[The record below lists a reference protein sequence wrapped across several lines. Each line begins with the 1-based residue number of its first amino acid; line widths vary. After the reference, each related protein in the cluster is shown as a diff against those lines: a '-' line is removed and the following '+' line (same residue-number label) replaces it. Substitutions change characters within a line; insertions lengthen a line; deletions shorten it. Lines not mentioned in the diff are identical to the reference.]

1 MSTNTELVTGGRTPT
16 DSVVRR
22 VWDSSKRSRPVLIV
36 DVVLIMAFA
45 VTQPVFLHWDNIQN
59 LMVGVSVL
67 AIIAFGQTFVL
78 LTGAADLSVA
88 ATSALCGYLLGTLLT
103 HGMPAGFAIVLVLL
117 FGAVLGGLIN
127 GMFVGVLGLS
137 FFVVTLAS
145 MTAFTGAV
153 NLWSDTKS
161 ILIESPFLA
170 HITRDNYFGLP
181 SPVYAMIAVLLILA
195 YVQNFTMW
203 GRDVYAV
210 GGNISAARLSGIRT
224 ERVLIGVYALV
235 GVCAA
240 IGGILTAGQIGV
252 SSPTVDGNLP
262 LQAIAAVLLGGASLA
277 GGAGGVGG
285 TLLGVIFL
293 GVLQNGLGLAGIPS
307 FWQQVLTGVILLLAV
322 LGDRLTGWSTKRFMP
337 FAGLGRKGA
346 AAQVASVTAD
356 SRVEGGPEATPE
368 EGVDALP
375 DRAPDHQSS
384 SK

>member
-1 MSTNTELVTGGRTPT
+1 MNTKAGHDTAVHSRSGAAL
-16 DSVVRR
+16 RR

-36 DVVLIMAFA
+36 DVALIIVFA
-45 VTQPVFLHWDNIQN
+45 LTQPVFLHWDNIQN

-78 LTGAADLSVA
+78 LTGGADLSVA

-103 HGMPAGFAIVLVLL
+103 HGMPAGLAIILVLL
-117 FGAVLGGLIN
+117 FGAALGGLIN
-127 GMFVGVLGLS
+127 GMFVGVMGLS
-137 FFVVTLAS
+137 FLVVTLAS

-161 ILIESPFLA
+161 ILIDSSFLA
-170 HITRDNYFGLP
+170 QLTRDNYFGLP
-181 SPVYAMIAVLLILA
+181 SPVYAMIVVLLVLA
-195 YVQNFTMW
+195 YIQNFTMW

-210 GGNISAARLSGIRT
+210 GGNISAARLSGIRA

-252 SSPTVDGNLP
+252 ASPTVDGNLP

-322 LGDRLTGWSTKRFMP
+322 LGDRLTGGSTRRFKLL
-337 FAGLGRKGA
+337 AGPGRKGA
-346 AAQVASVTAD
+346 AAQVASGTID
-356 SRVEGGPEATPE
+356 SRSENARDIADG
-368 EGVDALP
+368 DALG
-375 DRAPDHQSS
+375 DDLDGIRKDQGAAR
-384 SK
+384 